1 MSSLV
6 FILESVKRDINVSIN
21 QIVQASGMP
30 GYLLEGIIEGV
41 LADVRA
47 QKNAELQ
54 LELQNVTKELEEL
67 KGKEGTE
74 KDAEGSSGNEEK
86 ETLEI
91 PEKAGE

>member
-1 MSSLV
+1 MSSLAC
-6 FILESVKRDINVSIN
+6 ILESVKRDINVCIN

-54 LELQNVTKELEEL
+54 LELQSLVKELEEL
-67 KGKEGTE
+67 KGKENV
-74 KDAEGSSGNEEK
+74 DNVEK
-86 ETLEI
+86 EGV
-91 PEKAGE
+91 KDGEHKTIS

>member
-1 MSSLV
+1 MSSLA

-54 LELQNVTKELEEL
+54 LELQNVTKLLEEL
-67 KGKEGTE
+67 KGKEGAE

-86 ETLEI
+86 ETLET

>member
-1 MSSLV
+1 MSSLA
-6 FILESVKRDINVSIN
+6 FILESVKKDINVSIN

-54 LELQNVTKELEEL
+54 LELQNVTKLLEEL
-67 KGKEGTE
+67 KGKEGAE

-86 ETLEI
+86 ETLET

>member
-54 LELQNVTKELEEL
+54 LEL
-67 KGKEGTE
+67 
-74 KDAEGSSGNEEK
+74 
-86 ETLEI
+86 
-91 PEKAGE
+91 

>member
-1 MSSLV
+1 MSSLAY
-6 FILESVKRDINVSIN
+6 ILESVKRDINAAIS

-54 LELQNVTKELEEL
+54 LEL
-67 KGKEGTE
+67 
-74 KDAEGSSGNEEK
+74 
-86 ETLEI
+86 
-91 PEKAGE
+91 

>member
-1 MSSLV
+1 MSSLAC
-6 FILESVKRDINVSIN
+6 ILESVKRDINVCIN
-21 QIVQASGMP
+21 QIVQASGIP

-54 LELQNVTKELEEL
+54 LELQNATKELEEL
-67 KGKEGTE
+67 KGKEGAE
-74 KDAEGSSGNEEK
+74 KGAEESSGNQEK

>member
-1 MSSLV
+1 MSSLA
-6 FILESVKRDINVSIN
+6 FILESVKKDINVSIN

-54 LELQNVTKELEEL
+54 LELQNVTKLLEEL
-67 KGKEGTE
+67 KGKE
-74 KDAEGSSGNEEK
+74 DVDNVEK
-86 ETLEI
+86 EGVKDSEHKTI
-91 PEKAGE
+91 S